1 MHRTKLITIAVIV
14 FLCMIIVLQ
23 NTEPVETHILFFTI
37 TMPRAVFIVGTT
49 SVGFVLGVLT
59 SLFLVRKR
67 PANDLDRPG
76 AGHRPMEE

>member
-59 SLFLVRKR
+59 SLFLIRKQR
-67 PANDLDRPG
+67 SRSADRTGENDLPR
-76 AGHRPMEE
+76 

>member
-14 FLCMIIVLQ
+14 FLSMIIVLQ

-37 TMPRAVFIVGTT
+37 KMPRAVFIVGTT

-67 PANDLDRPG
+67 PSGDVRHIADRD
-76 AGHRPMEE
+76 A

>member
-23 NTEPVETHILFFTI
+23 NTEPVETHFLFFTI

-59 SLFLVRKR
+59 SLFLVRKQSPR
-67 PANDLDRPG
+67 RADRTDDTDLTR
-76 AGHRPMEE
+76 

>member
-59 SLFLVRKR
+59 SLFLARKR
-67 PANDLDRPG
+67 PREGPDGTSSGTPSMGR
-76 AGHRPMEE
+76 